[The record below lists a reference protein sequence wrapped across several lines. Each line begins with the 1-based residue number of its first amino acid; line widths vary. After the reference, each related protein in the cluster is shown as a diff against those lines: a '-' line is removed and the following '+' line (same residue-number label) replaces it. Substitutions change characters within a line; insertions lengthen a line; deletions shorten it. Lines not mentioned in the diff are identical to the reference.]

1 MYCQQNMEPDRAF
14 EPWPAAAL
22 LIFLL
27 RWLKKTNL
35 EIRRSIL
42 EGLLPTTTT
51 TPTTPTTTP
60 TTNPASPTMP
70 TTTTKTLTTTMM
82 LSMMRDA
89 SRLDIVSCFFLD
101 KDFVFIFSPQYYLVV
116 STILELT

>member
-1 MYCQQNMEPDRAF
+1 MYCKQNMEPDRAF
-14 EPWPAAAL
+14 EPRPAAAL

-42 EGLLPTTTT
+42 EGLLLPPTTTT
-51 TPTTPTTTP
+51 TTPMTTT
-60 TTNPASPTMP
+60 TTTTTMP
-70 TTTTKTLTTTMM
+70 TTTTTTLTTTMM

-101 KDFVFIFSPQYYLVV
+101 KDFVFIFSPQYYL
-116 STILELT
+116 ELT